1 MTSIHAKLERAR
13 MGAAVVRRRNLSE
26 GDAGLNHWELWLSDL
41 DGYMVVIASP
51 DGSAGSM
58 ATYPVTVT

>member
-1 MTSIHAKLERAR
+1 

-26 GDAGLNHWELWLSDL
+26 GDGGLNHWELWLSDL